1 MVLIPQHIA
10 PKLSELD
17 LMVARAVPPG
27 GNWKDVP
34 EAVPSKRLQ
43 TIRESYARGEGSRST
58 YYGRLEPTAPSYTI
72 STYFSRPGNGCHLH
86 YDVKQLRTVSYREA
100 ARLQS
105 FPDSFIFAGSKTAM
119 ANQIG
124 NAVPPLL
131 AYSLARLFGPTGD
144 VVDLFS
150 GCGGLA
156 LGFEW
161 AGWKSL
167 VGSDIDKDA
176 LNSFAQNITDRVVL
190 GDIRN
195 ASVQAEIVAA
205 ARAGRDPSRPMILV
219 GGPPCQGF
227 STAGKARSRSDERNH
242 LFQDYCKLVEE
253 LDPDAFLFEN
263 VTGLLNMEKGAVF
276 QEVLAAL
283 GKLATEVRWWQ
294 VSADEYGVP
303 QRRKRVIIIGF
314 RRMKPFQLPSPPLS
328 RGLVGVQPVSVI
340 EALDDLPPLSAGEDG
355 SSLAYMGNPATD
367 YQSLMRGR
375 LDALTYWQN
384 LSTRR
389 NVDIEMTQRTWANAS
404 ASTRRGLPHAPDATP
419 LALGA

>member
-1 MVLIPQHIA
+1 MALIPQHIA

-34 EAVPSKRLQ
+34 ESVPSKRLQ

-58 YYGRLEPTAPSYTI
+58 YYGRLDASAPSYTI
-72 STYFSRPGNGCHLH
+72 STYFTRPGNGCHLH
-86 YDVKQLRTVSYREA
+86 YDVNQLRTISYREA

-105 FPDSFIFAGSKTAM
+105 FPDSFSFAGSKTAI
-119 ANQIG
+119 AKQIG

-131 AYSLARLFGPTGD
+131 AFSLATSFGPPGD

-161 AGWKSL
+161 AGWKSV

-176 LNSFAQNITDRVVL
+176 LASFSQNITEQVVL
-190 GDIRN
+190 GDLRDDEVRAN
-195 ASVQAEIVAA
+195 IVDI
-205 ARAGRDPSRPMILV
+205 ARKKHRSKRPLIVV

-227 STAGKARSRSDERNH
+227 STAGKARSRDDVRNH
-242 LFQDYCKLVEE
+242 LFQDYCKLVDE

-263 VTGLLNMEKGAVF
+263 VTGLLNMEKGEVF
-276 QEVLAAL
+276 KEVLSAL
-283 GKLATEVRWWQ
+283 SKLAREIRWWQ

-303 QRRKRVIIIGF
+303 QRRKRVIIVGF
-314 RRMKPFQLPSPPLS
+314 RRMEPFRLSAPPLS
-328 RGLVGVQPVSVI
+328 RGLIGVQPISVI
-340 EALDDLPPLSAGEDG
+340 EALDDLPAIAAGEDG
-355 SSLAYMGNPATD
+355 SGLAYLGAPATD
-367 YQSLMRGR
+367 YQRLMRGE
-375 LDALTYWQN
+375 LNATAYWQK
-384 LSTRR
+384 LATRQCLELETSNR
-389 NVDIEMTQRTWANAS
+389 SWGIATSNTT
-404 ASTRRGLPHAPDATP
+404 RGLLPVESRLPVAAVE
-419 LALGA
+419 

>member
-1 MVLIPQHIA
+1 MIHQHIA

-34 EAVPSKRLQ
+34 ISVPSKRLQ

-58 YYGRLEPTAPSYTI
+58 YYGRLEPHSPSYTI
-72 STYFSRPGNGCHLH
+72 STYFTRPGNGCHLH
-86 YDVKQLRTVSYREA
+86 YDINQLRTISYREA

-105 FPDSFIFAGSKTAM
+105 FPDSFVFSESRTAT

-124 NAVPPLL
+124 NAVPPVL
-131 AYSLARLFGPTGD
+131 AYALSSLFGEPGD
-144 VVDLFS
+144 VIDLFS

-161 AGWKSL
+161 AGWRSV
-167 VGSDIDKDA
+167 VGSDIDRHA
-176 LNSFAQNITDRVVL
+176 LDSFAKNIAENVVL
-190 GDIRN
+190 GDIREGKVRSDIIACAN
-195 ASVQAEIVAA
+195 RERRRSKPLIV
-205 ARAGRDPSRPMILV
+205 V

-242 LFQDYCKLVEE
+242 LFLDYCRLVED

-276 QEVLAAL
+276 REVLAAL

-294 VSADEYGVP
+294 VPAEEFGVP
-303 QRRKRVIIIGF
+303 QRRKRVIIAGF
-314 RRMKPFQLPSPPLS
+314 RRCKPTPLPAAPLS
-328 RGLVGVQPVSVI
+328 RGLIGVRPISVL
-340 EALDDLPPLSAGEDG
+340 EALDDLPKLAAGQDG
-355 SSLAYMGNPATD
+355 STLPYASEPKTD
-367 YQSLMRGR
+367 YQLLMRGGIP
-375 LDALTYWQN
+375 AQEY
-384 LSTRR
+384 TRR
-389 NVDIEMTQRTWANAS
+389 LKMRS
-404 ASTRRGLPHAPDATP
+404 ASESLVSNENWGSATAVTRRGIRTEPSLIPVRD
-419 LALGA
+419 